1 MKVAAR
7 STPIVSRALFV
18 AVLSVPFLVTT
29 LAGQGVTTGALRGR
43 VTDPSGGAVSDAQV
57 TLEHRPSGFL
67 TRATTDRNGLYYLA
81 NVRPGDGYSLT
92 VSRLGFTTVTRD
104 DLGLRIG
111 QVVVVDVVMPTEA
124 ISVSELEVTVRGDPI
139 FDPSRIGI
147 TTRVDER
154 TLESLPTL
162 SRNFVDF
169 VTLSP
174 HVRSSE
180 TGISVAGSNVFF
192 NNVQVDGALNQD
204 VFGLSPNGVAGGRAN
219 GRIIPLDAIEQLEVL
234 VSPYDVRQSGFTGGV
249 LNAVTKSGTNELT
262 GSAFAFFRDEA
273 LIGSLVA
280 EGVPRRPDEFTDLYA
295 GFTLGG
301 PIAVDAAHFFV
312 AGELER
318 LRKPPDGFHVGL
330 TDASRTGL
338 HPDSVARFEQIL
350 RDRGADPG
358 LASSYTLGN
367 TIANAFARLDWML
380 SDRHKA
386 VFRYSFAS
394 ADDDVPAN
402 RLPGDAYEMS
412 NASTTIETQSH
423 SIVAQLFST
432 MSDHLSNEL
441 FANVQLSDD
450 VERSLADYPRV
461 EVRMAGALGGADQVA
476 RQLRAGTNL
485 FGDSKLEQSIL
496 EISDNLRYAA
506 GPHQLLGGLS
516 LRRFGI
522 RRSFLPLSRGSYRFA
537 SLADFESNVP
547 QSYDVTVPL
556 REDAAVADFN
566 VLELA
571 GYLQDEWRL
580 TERLSIRFGVRV
592 DAPFIPDHPTDNPA
606 IEEDFGVRTSDL
618 PTGNLLISPRAGF
631 NWRVSEAGG
640 TQIRGGAGLFTGR
653 PAFAWLANAF
663 QNTGLDAVS
672 VLCSGAAAPEF
683 DPSAPP
689 PIACADGSGPEMGE
703 RTVNVYE
710 SGFRFPQD
718 FRTSLAVDQKLP
730 FGFVGSLSWVY
741 SKAIHQIALRDINGG
756 VNYSPLSIAN
766 GFTDGFGYVFR
777 QAFGAPTLQGFDPIR
792 RSDRFGPVLEIGN
805 GSENFAYGLS
815 FELAKSSDRLA
826 LRAGYSFTRSGDTQS
841 LITLDA
847 NTNFGFNPIESHP
860 NSPKRQPSLFDRP
873 HKVVASVTARL
884 LEHLGGTEIT
894 LLYIGQS
901 GAPYS
906 YVYQGDVNGDGFP
919 GPGRATD
926 LNNDLI
932 YVPELISEFPGFIG
946 SAIIF
951 QSLVDIEDCLR
962 RNVVRILYRNAC
974 RTPWSNELDL
984 RLSQT
989 IRAGGARIQVVFD
1002 VLNVL
1007 NLLNT
1012 DWGLV
1017 RTVNPVVP
1025 VLRVDRASANDP
1037 TAMDIEALRAF
1048 YSGPRTAA
1056 GDGSL
1061 RAGLPTVVSVPTSQW
1076 QAQLGARVTFGA
1088 RR

>member
-1 MKVAAR
+1 MRVAAR
-7 STPIVSRALFV
+7 SANAAARALV
-18 AVLSVPFLVTT
+18 VILVCIPG
-29 LAGQGVTTGALRGR
+29 LGRSLIAQGVTTAALRGR
-43 VTDPSGGAVSDAQV
+43 VVDAQGDPV
-57 TLEHRPSGFL
+57 PDARVSLEHRPSGFV
-67 TRATTDRNGLYYLA
+67 TRATTDRDGRYYLP
-81 NVRPGDGYSLT
+81 NLRPGDEYSLT

-104 DLGLRIG
+104 GLSVRIG
-111 QVVVVDVVMPTEA
+111 QVVVANVVVRTEA
-124 ISVSELEVTVRGDPI
+124 LPVPELEVTVRGDPV

-147 TTRVDER
+147 TTRFDER

-169 VTLSP
+169 VKLSP

-249 LNAVTKSGTNELT
+249 LNAVTKSGTNELA

-273 LIGSLVA
+273 LIGDLVVDD
-280 EGVPRRPDEFTDLYA
+280 VPRRPDEFTNLYA

-301 PIAVDAAHFFV
+301 PIAVDRAHFFL
-312 AGELER
+312 AGEWEK
-318 LRKPPDGFHVGL
+318 LRKPPDGFHVGESDPL
-330 TDASRTGL
+330 RTGL
-338 HPDSVARFEQIL
+338 NPDSVARFEEIL
-350 RDRGADPG
+350 RGRGADPG
-358 LASSYTLGN
+358 LASSYTLDN
-367 TIANAFARLDWML
+367 TIANVFGRVDWML

-386 VFRYSFAS
+386 VFRYSFAT

-412 NASTTIETQSH
+412 NVGTRIETQSH
-423 SIVAQLFST
+423 SAVARLFST
-432 MSDHLSNEL
+432 ITDRLSNEL
-441 FANVQLSDD
+441 FANVQFSDD
-450 VERSLADYPRV
+450 VERALVDYPRV
-461 EVRMAGALGGADQVA
+461 EVRMAGALGGADQVT
-476 RQLRAGTNL
+476 RRLRAGSNL
-485 FGDSKLEQSIL
+485 FGDSKLEQSIV

-506 GPHQLLGGLS
+506 GSHQLLGGAS

-522 RRSFLPLSRGSYRFA
+522 RRSFLPVARGAYRFA
-537 SLADFESNVP
+537 SLANFEANSP
-547 QSYDVTVPL
+547 ESYDVTVPL
-556 REDAAVADFN
+556 REDAAVADFS
-566 VLELA
+566 VVELA
-571 GYLQDEWRL
+571 AYLQDEWRL
-580 TERLSIRFGVRV
+580 SDRLNIRFGVRV
-592 DAPFIPDHPTDNPA
+592 DAPFIPGNPTDNPA
-606 IEEDFGVRTSDL
+606 IEEDFGIRTSEL
-618 PTGNLLISPRAGF
+618 PSGNLLISPRAGF
-631 NWRVSEAGG
+631 NWRLSPDGG

-672 VLCSGAAAPEF
+672 VLCEAARAPAF
-683 DPSAPP
+683 DPTAPSP
-689 PIACADGSGPEMGE
+689 TTCSDGSGPEGGE
-703 RTVNVYE
+703 RTVNVYD

-718 FRTSLAVDQKLP
+718 FRTSLAIDQRLP
-730 FGFVGSLSWVY
+730 FGFLGSLSWVY
-741 SKAIHQIALRDINGG
+741 SKAVHQVVLRDLNGG
-756 VNYSPLSIAN
+756 INFSPLSIAN

-777 QAFGAPTLQGFDPIR
+777 QAFGKPTVQGFDPIR
-792 RSDRFGPVLEIGN
+792 LSDRFGPVLEIGN
-805 GSENFAYGLS
+805 GSESFAYGVS
-815 FELAKSSDRLA
+815 AELAKSTDDFA

-873 HKVVASVTARL
+873 HKVVASATARIL
-884 LEHLGGTEIT
+884 DHLGGTEIT

-906 YVYQGDVNGDGFP
+906 YVYEGDVNGDGFP

-946 SAIIF
+946 SAISF
-951 QSLVDIEDCLR
+951 QTLVDLEECLQD
-962 RNVVRILYRNAC
+962 NVVRILFRNGC

-989 IRAGGARIQVVFD
+989 IRAGGARVQVVFD
-1002 VLNVL
+1002 ML
-1007 NLLNT
+1007 NLLNLLND

-1017 RTVNPVVP
+1017 HTVNPIVP
-1025 VLRVDRASANDP
+1025 MLRVDRAGANDP
-1037 TAMDIEALRAF
+1037 TRTEPGILRAF
-1048 YSGPRTAA
+1048 YTGPRARA

-1061 RAGLPTVVSVPTSQW
+1061 KAALPTVPSVPNSQW
-1076 QAQLGARVTFGA
+1076 QAQLGVRVTFGG
-1088 RR
+1088 

>member
-1 MKVAAR
+1 MEAAAGSAYTVAR
-7 STPIVSRALFV
+7 GLTIVLMC
-18 AVLSVPFLVTT
+18 VPGLVGSLT
-29 LAGQGVTTGALRGR
+29 AQGVTTAALRGR
-43 VTDPSGGAVSDAQV
+43 VVDSQGDPVPDAQV
-57 TLEHRPSGFL
+57 SLEHRPSGFL
-67 TRATTDRNGLYYLA
+67 ARATTDRDGQYYLPSL
-81 NVRPGDGYSLT
+81 RPGDGYSLT
-92 VSRLGFTTVTRD
+92 VSRLGFATVTRD
-104 DLGLRIG
+104 GLSARIG
-111 QVVVVDVVMPTEA
+111 QVVVANIVVRTEA
-124 ISVSELEVTVRGDPI
+124 VAVPELEVTVRGDPV

-219 GRIIPLDAIEQLEVL
+219 GRIIPLEAIEQLEVS

-262 GSAFAFFRDEA
+262 GSAFAFFRDEV
-273 LIGSLVA
+273 LIGNLV
-280 EGVPRRPDEFTDLYA
+280 VDDVSRRPEEFTNLYA
-295 GFTLGG
+295 GFTLAG
-301 PIAVDAAHFFV
+301 PIVKDRAHFFL
-312 AGELER
+312 AGEWER
-318 LRKPPDGFHVGL
+318 LREPPDGFHVGESDPL
-330 TDASRTGL
+330 RTGL
-338 HPDSVARFEQIL
+338 SADSVARFEGIL
-350 RDRGADPG
+350 RTRGADPG
-358 LASSYTLGN
+358 LASSYTLDN
-367 TIANAFARLDWML
+367 TIANAFARVDWML

-386 VFRYSFAS
+386 IFRYSFAS
-394 ADDDVPAN
+394 ADDDVSAN

-412 NASTTIETQSH
+412 NVGTRIETQSH
-423 SIVAQLFST
+423 SAVAQLFST
-432 MSDHLSNEL
+432 ITDRVSNEL
-441 FANVQLSDD
+441 FANVQFSND
-450 VERSLADYPRV
+450 VESGLADYPRI
-461 EVRMAGALGGADQVA
+461 EVQMAGALGGEDQGT
-476 RQLRAGTNL
+476 RRLRAGSNL
-485 FGDSKLEQSIL
+485 FGDSKLEQSIV
-496 EISDNLRYAA
+496 EISDNLRYTA
-506 GPHQLLGGLS
+506 GSHQLLGGAS

-522 RRSFLPLSRGSYRFA
+522 RRSFLPVSRGAYRFA
-537 SLADFESNVP
+537 SLAAFESNLP
-547 QSYDVTVPL
+547 DSYDVTVPL
-556 REDAAVADFN
+556 REDAAVADFS
-566 VLELA
+566 VVELA
-571 GYLQDEWRL
+571 AYLQDEWRVSD
-580 TERLSIRFGVRV
+580 RLNIRFGVRI
-592 DAPFIPDHPTDNPA
+592 DAPFIPGRPTDNPA
-606 IEEDFGVRTSDL
+606 IEEDFGIRTSEL
-618 PTGNLLISPRAGF
+618 PSGNLLISPRAGF
-631 NWRVSEAGG
+631 NWLLSPDGG
-640 TQIRGGAGLFTGR
+640 TQVRGGAGLFTGR

-663 QNTGLDAVS
+663 QNTGLDAIS
-672 VLCSGAAAPEF
+672 VLCEGALAPPF
-683 DPSAPP
+683 DPTAPP
-689 PIACADGSGPEMGE
+689 PTTCNEGSGPEGGE
-703 RTVNVYE
+703 RTANVYD

-718 FRTSLAVDQKLP
+718 FRTSLAIDQKLP
-730 FGFVGSLSWVY
+730 FDFLGSLTWVY
-741 SKAIHQIALRDINGG
+741 SKAVHQVVLRDLNGG
-756 VNYSPLSIAN
+756 INFSPLSIAN

-777 QAFGAPTLQGFDPIR
+777 QAFGAPNVQGFDPIR
-792 RSDRFGPVLEIGN
+792 LSDRFGPVLKIGN
-805 GSENFAYGLS
+805 GSESFAYGLS
-815 FELAKSSDRLA
+815 AELARSTDRLA

-873 HKVVASVTARL
+873 HKVVASATARI

-932 YVPELISEFPGFIG
+932 YIPELISEFPGFIG

-951 QSLVDIEDCLR
+951 QSLVDLEECLR
-962 RNVVRILYRNAC
+962 DNVVRTLFRNGC

-989 IRAGGARIQVVFD
+989 IRAGNARVQVVFD
-1002 VLNVL
+1002 VLNLL
-1007 NLLNT
+1007 NLLND

-1017 RTVNPVVP
+1017 RTVNPIVP
-1025 VLRVDRASANDP
+1025 VLRVARSGANDP
-1037 TAMDIEALRAF
+1037 LATEIGVLRAF
-1048 YSGPRTAA
+1048 YSGPRTRA

-1061 RAGLPTVVSVPTSQW
+1061 EAALPTVVSVPSSQW
-1076 QAQLGARVTFGA
+1076 QAQLGVRVTFGG